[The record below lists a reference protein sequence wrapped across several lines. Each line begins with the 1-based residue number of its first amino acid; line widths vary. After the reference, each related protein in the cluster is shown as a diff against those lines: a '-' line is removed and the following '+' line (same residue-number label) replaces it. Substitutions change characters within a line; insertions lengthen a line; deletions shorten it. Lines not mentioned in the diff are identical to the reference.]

1 MVDDYEDQDLKSQD
15 SSNGNGLLRDQ
26 KFENAFK
33 NEARVLCLLRSLKHP
48 NIIELLASFS
58 FPRLIK
64 GELRYEHNFLF
75 PLAESTLSSI
85 LANQKTDALSLY
97 FETDQ
102 DLYEQLFGLSSAIE
116 SIHNYFSDEFNLTL
130 IGCHHDLNH
139 RNILVSENKLLLADF
154 GLSRLRPE
162 NSRSLFKKGMGD
174 YIAPECEPIQN
185 GAFSTGIVG
194 RASDIW
200 SFGCVLSEVVTYKL
214 FSGQGVKDF
223 RVARENQVLPYW
235 INRQFH
241 AGGYEHPAVS
251 HQLQVLEDRLDS
263 RQKELPRLIREML
276 QIDPSKRPNAASA
289 TTRLFLH
296 SQTSLATLIAEA
308 FTKSQEHDADLEL
321 EIEIERFRL
330 WAQSAGMLENDM
342 IESLQHSGGR
352 QSWICNSKHNFETI
366 HTTLNALLHEA
377 ISLQTNLHH
386 QEIVVIKPIYCP
398 LRGIVDKLWFLLP
411 SETRQ
416 SLSRSLD
423 SRMLNSEDL
432 EVLGQTSER
441 FSADP
446 DYKNLALLAAI
457 KQMTWHV
464 DHDVSNK
471 TRRLLRE
478 GSVPIERSFGSHSLG
493 SIANSGNGTSQS
505 VLIEWRLYQAYWE
518 SQAARDEGYDRV
530 EAVAELF
537 NQPQLQLGLHVLRC
551 TGYFHDL
558 SRHAFGMIYEFPP
571 ALPPHARP
579 ISLKYFM
586 RAHPR
591 PFLGELFNLARGLVH
606 CILQFHK
613 TSWLHKNIS
622 SSNIIFFTTE
632 PPKQEIMPATSPS
645 PLPQERLLSHQQKGK
660 AGFLKKRFTKKPPS
674 TTLEVANNDARA
686 ISTSMSSSPALAPP
700 TMKAKEKNVTADLTA
715 WYLIG
720 FNHSRQNT
728 PKALTQGPSTDPQQI
743 HYQHPNYTRGVSFNP
758 LFEYYS
764 LGLVLLEIGLWK
776 PLSHMG
782 NERLDSLTPKQQ
794 QRLWIEEFLPRLGGS
809 MGETYRDAVGWCL
822 RCGEASDG
830 QAQEG
835 SDRVQR
841 EAIEWF
847 EANVASPLDRCFV

>member
-1 MVDDYEDQDLKSQD
+1 MVDDYGDQDLKSQD
-15 SSNGNGLLRDQ
+15 SSNGNGHLRDG
-26 KFENAFK
+26 KLENAFK

-58 FPRLIK
+58 FPQLFK

-85 LANQKTDALSLY
+85 LDNQETDALSLY

-102 DLYEQLFGLSSAIE
+102 NLYEQLFGLSSAIE

-139 RNILVSENKLLLADF
+139 RNILVSKNKLLLADF

-162 NSRSLFKKGMGD
+162 NSRSLFKGMGD
-174 YIAPECEPIQN
+174 YMAPECEPIQN
-185 GAFSTGIVG
+185 GMFSTGIVG

-214 FSGQGVKDF
+214 FNGQGVKDF
-223 RVARENQVLPYW
+223 RAARKNQVLPYW
-235 INRQFH
+235 INRRFH
-241 AGGYEHPAVS
+241 AGGHEHPAVS

-263 RQKELPRLIREML
+263 RQKDLPQLIREML
-276 QIDPSKRPNAASA
+276 QMDPSKRPNAASA

-296 SQTSLATLIAEA
+296 SQRSLTTLIAEV
-308 FTKSQEHDADLEL
+308 FTKLQEPDADLEL
-321 EIEIERFRL
+321 EIEFERFQL
-330 WAQSAGMLENDM
+330 WAQSADLLENDI

-366 HTTLNALLHEA
+366 HRTLNTLLHEV
-377 ISLQTNLHH
+377 ISLQATLHH

-398 LRGIVDKLWFLLP
+398 LRGIIDKLWFLLP
-411 SETRQ
+411 SDTRQ

-423 SRMLNSEDL
+423 SRMLNSENL
-432 EVLGQTSER
+432 EVLRRTSKR

-446 DYKNLALLAAI
+446 DYENLALLAAI
-457 KQMTWHV
+457 KQMTWEV
-464 DHDVSNK
+464 DHDLSNK
-471 TRRLLRE
+471 TRRLLRK
-478 GSVPIERSFGSHSLG
+478 GNVPIERSFGSHSLG
-493 SIANSGNGTSQS
+493 SITNSDNGTSQS
-505 VLIEWRLYQAYWE
+505 VLIEWRVYQAYWE
-518 SQAARDEGYDRV
+518 SQAARDESYDRV
-530 EAVAELF
+530 EAVAEFF

-551 TGYFHDL
+551 TGYFHNL
-558 SRHAFGMIYEFPP
+558 ARHAFGMIYEFPP
-571 ALPPHARP
+571 DLPPYARP
-579 ISLKYFM
+579 ISLKHFM
-586 RAHPR
+586 RANRR
-591 PFLGELFNLARGLVH
+591 PFLGELFNLARCLVH

-613 TSWLHKNIS
+613 TNWLHKNIS
-622 SSNIIFFTTE
+622 SYNIIFFNTE
-632 PPKQEIMPATSPS
+632 PLKQETRPETSPS
-645 PLPQERLLSHQQKGK
+645 PLPQERMLSHQQKGK
-660 AGFLKKRFTKKPPS
+660 AGFLKKSFTKIKPS
-674 TTLEVANNDARA
+674 RTLEVENNDARTV
-686 ISTSMSSSPALAPP
+686 STSTSSFPALALP
-700 TMKAKEKNVTADLTA
+700 MKAKENITVDLTA

-743 HYQHPNYTRGVSFNP
+743 HYQHPNYTQGISFNP

-782 NERLDSLTPKQQ
+782 NERLDSFTPKQQ
-794 QRLWIEEFLPRLGGS
+794 QRLWIDDFLPRLGES

-822 RCGEASDG
+822 RCGEERDG

-835 SDRVQR
+835 GDRVQP

-847 EANVASPLDRCFV
+847 EANVASPLDRCYV